1 MKQHHFTEVEMKRY
15 YLLQEV
21 QNGHLTL
28 AQAASLMGVSYRH
41 AIRLKQ
47 RFLQQ
52 GVQGLKRR
60 QPAQPP
66 HQKIT
71 PQLQQTIL
79 QLRQSIYYDFNLRH
93 FQEKLALHHHIYL
106 GYETLRQLLI
116 QAGLH
121 QPRHKRKVY
130 RRRRRMPCAGMLV
143 QMGSSQHSC
152 SATRGRPAAGVLRS
166 GGTHGGQGQH
176 PAFSGTGVSV
186 TARIG
191 L

>member
-15 YLLQEV
+15 HLLQEV

-71 PQLQQTIL
+71 RSFNKPSSNCDNLSTTT
-79 QLRQSIYYDFNLRH
+79 SIC
-93 FQEKLALHHHIYL
+93 A
-106 GYETLRQLLI
+106 TS
-116 QAGLH
+116 
-121 QPRHKRKVY
+121 KR
-130 RRRRRMPCAGMLV
+130 
-143 QMGSSQHSC
+143 S
-152 SATRGRPAAGVLRS
+152 
-166 GGTHGGQGQH
+166 
-176 PAFSGTGVSV
+176 
-186 TARIG
+186 
-191 L
+191 

>member
-15 YLLQEV
+15 HLLQEV

-71 PQLQQTIL
+71 PQLQT
-79 QLRQSIYYDFNLRH
+79 NH
-93 FQEKLALHHHIYL
+93 PPTATIYL
-106 GYETLRQLLI
+106 LRLQSAPLPREVSPAPPHRPRLRNAAATAHPSGLASTPT
-116 QAGLH
+116 QA
-121 QPRHKRKVY
+121 Q
-130 RRRRRMPCAGMLV
+130 
-143 QMGSSQHSC
+143 
-152 SATRGRPAAGVLRS
+152 
-166 GGTHGGQGQH
+166 
-176 PAFSGTGVSV
+176 GVSASAKNALRRNAGADGLLPAPV
-186 TARIG
+186 VARSAHHVVVG
-191 L
+191 GND